1 MKGKYMKLML
11 LIADFSFQLHFWGM
25 YTKSVYRS
33 EGFETA
39 SLAARKLF
47 NELVNYAQGKF
58 DRSFDFSDYAFRP
71 KPYKSSY
78 FTKMGEEVHD
88 VMAGAPKDLEA
99 FCVEFMRIYNSSAY
113 RVRNS

>member
-1 MKGKYMKLML
+1 MKLML

-33 EGFETA
+33 EGFEKS
-39 SLAARKLF
+39 SLEARGLF
-47 NELVNYAQGKF
+47 NVLVNYAQGKF
-58 DRSFDFSDYAFRP
+58 GRSFDFSDYAFRP

-88 VMAGAPKDLEA
+88 VLDNCPKDLES